1 VLKFLSSI
9 SRYHSR
15 CLALRLR
22 SIGDWLN
29 FMNIFSISIVD
40 LLANLLGKSEINSL
54 ARWSSKLC
62 DTFLFNFDIIHNLR
76 NSDAFFSS
84 EIFAADDNKVYWLV
98 NTSLDWFRVG
108 NLDSRL
114 NRGNNWNIVASL
126 LGDFLAVVV
135 SVAVVSISWGGL
147 ADSDHLGVTFLV
159 EGNLNS
165 LGGGIFSL
173 LLVRVGADLVI
184 DFLNAL
190 STDSASNIITL
201 LFVYNDLD
209 GKLNWI
215 ADSFESRGAYF
226 SSFNN
231 ILN

>member
-1 VLKFLSSI
+1 MVAGSWGWSVGWLLVLGGIVSESVHDLDADLLGQGKF
-9 SRYHSR
+9 HS
-15 CLALRLR
+15 LAGGSGQGSDALFKGLGDLLDLGDGDALFLGEILAADPWQGDGLVHTGLDGLG
-22 SIGDWLN
+22 IGDGDCW
-29 FMNIFSISIVD
+29 
-40 LLANLLGKSEINSL
+40 
-54 ARWSSKLC
+54 
-62 DTFLFNFDIIHNLR
+62 FDHG
-76 NSDAFFSS
+76 DHWH
-84 EIFAADDNKVYWLV
+84 V
-98 NTSLDWFRVG
+98 
-108 NLDSRL
+108 
-114 NRGNNWNIVASL
+114 VASL

>member
-1 VLKFLSSI
+1 MTISMVIFHHLSSI
-9 SRYHSR
+9 
-15 CLALRLR
+15 R
-22 SIGDWLN
+22 SGGGSISDGFS
-29 FMNIFSISIVD
+29 FMSIFSVSVVD
-40 LLANLLGKSEINSL
+40 LLADLLGKSKFNSL
-54 ARWSSKLC
+54 ASWSSELGNA
-62 DTFLFNFDIIHNLR
+62 FLGCFSGIFNFWD
-76 NSDAFFSS
+76 SDAFLFC
-84 EIFAADDNKVYWLV
+84 EVLTADSWEGDWFVD
-98 NTSLDWFRVG
+98 TGLDWLRVG
-108 NLDSRL
+108 NLDSGL
-114 NRGNNWNIVASL
+114 NWGNNRNVVASL